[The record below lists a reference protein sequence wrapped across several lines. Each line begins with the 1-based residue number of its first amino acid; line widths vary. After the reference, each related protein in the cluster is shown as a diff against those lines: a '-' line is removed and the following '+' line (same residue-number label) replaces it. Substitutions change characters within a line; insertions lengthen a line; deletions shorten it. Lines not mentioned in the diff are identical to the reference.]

1 MMMIDWFLPAATP
14 GTAADRTNDVRL
26 RNLIAS
32 TWVTLIACIGFAFKY
47 NSLGSN
53 SATTAM
59 IVCIVISALTLPMIR
74 ALGLVPAR
82 ELLIGLVLVLMY
94 WLCYVNR
101 GVMSSNLFY
110 FALVPCMG
118 LMLGGLRYGGIW
130 LGISLAAIIM
140 VRLALLGP
148 PLQEI
153 PEVEL
158 ASLQLSS
165 AMGLAVALFV
175 VVSQFESQRATN
187 QAAIESSHAE
197 VEATALRQG
206 EVLVRVTTL
215 IRDTDMAI
223 QSINQSVQTLTLATM
238 AQQQA
243 FVSIDD
249 SLQHILST
257 ARDNAQVAS
266 RSKTQADEAR
276 SNAEAGGALMIET
289 RSSIDRI
296 AQASQSAR
304 ERMDQLGERSGQ
316 ISGIVNVI
324 DDIAGQTNLLALN
337 AAIEA
342 ARAGEQGRGFA
353 VVADEVRKLAERTQ
367 TATREI
373 GSQIGFMIDGTAA
386 AIGILR
392 QNTTELEAGQRD
404 STLLSTALDR
414 TIEFSRTSAEGST
427 NLARANEEQMG
438 YQERVSSDFSHLREE
453 SERVSSAAHDIS
465 GSVREL
471 AAEVSDLRTFL
482 SGTKPVR

>member
-1 MMMIDWFLPAATP
+1 MLIIDWFLPPVPP
-14 GTAADRTNDVRL
+14 GSSVDRTTDTRL

-32 TWVTLIACIGFAFKY
+32 TWVALVACIGFAFKY
-47 NSLGSN
+47 HSLGSG
-53 SATTAM
+53 SAVKGM
-59 IVCIVISALTLPMIR
+59 LLSIVVSALILPLIR
-74 ALGLVPAR
+74 FQGLSPAR
-82 ELLIGLVLVLMY
+82 EILIGLVLVLMY

-118 LMLGGLRYGGIW
+118 LMLGGLRYGGVW
-130 LGISLAAIIM
+130 LGISLATI
-140 VRLALLGP
+140 VLVKLAVLGA
-148 PLQEI
+148 PLQEM
-153 PEVEL
+153 PENEL

-165 AMGLAVALFV
+165 AMGLALALFV

-197 VEATALRQG
+197 VEATAVRQG
-206 EVLVRVTTL
+206 EVLKRVTTL

-223 QSINQSVQTLTLATM
+223 QSINHSVETLTLATT
-238 AQQQA
+238 AQQEA
-243 FVSIDD
+243 FLSIDD
-249 SLQHILST
+249 SLQHILTT
-257 ARDNAQVAS
+257 ARENAVVAS

-289 RSSIDRI
+289 RASIDRI

-316 ISGIVNVI
+316 ISGIVKTI

-373 GSQIGFMIDGTAA
+373 GEQIGFMIDGTSA

-392 QNTTELEAGQRD
+392 QNTTELEVGQRD

-414 TIEFSRTSAEGST
+414 TIEFSRTAAQGST
-427 NLARANEEQMG
+427 NLAQANDQQMG
-438 YQERVSSDFSHLREE
+438 YQELVSGNFSHLRDE
-453 SERVSSAAHDIS
+453 SVRVSTAAHDIS
-465 GSVREL
+465 DSLKEL
-471 AAEVSDLRTFL
+471 ATEVSDLRIFL
-482 SGTKPVR
+482 SGNKQAG